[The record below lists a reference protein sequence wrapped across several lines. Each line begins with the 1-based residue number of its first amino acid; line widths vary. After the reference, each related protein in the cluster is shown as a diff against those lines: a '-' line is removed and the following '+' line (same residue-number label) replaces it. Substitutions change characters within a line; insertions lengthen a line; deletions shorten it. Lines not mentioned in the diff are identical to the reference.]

1 VLSPGTRL
9 GRYEIVSAL
18 GAGGMGE
25 VYRARDVQLGRDV
38 AVKIISA
45 APDQVSLARFERE
58 ARAAAALSHPA
69 VLAVYDTGS
78 HEGLPFIVT
87 ELLEGET
94 LRARLA
100 RGPLALRAALGLA
113 VQLAHGLAA
122 AHSRGIVHRD
132 LKPENLFL
140 TSDGAAKILDFGLAK
155 LVQPIGSSTAAS
167 TAATA
172 SQVTADGTVLGTAA
186 YMSPEQASGGA
197 ADHRADQFAFGAV
210 LFELF
215 TGQRPF
221 QRATVHETLAAILR
235 DEPPGLTALRP
246 DLPASAGRI
255 VDRCLSKDPRGRYES
270 TRDLALALEEVAAE
284 LTDRSIPRQPASP
297 SSRPARRVAL
307 ALAAVTAIVAAGLI
321 WTWSGMRPDQPLAG
335 GPSLVVLPFATIGET
350 GDYFADG
357 VTEAVTTEIGKVE
370 GIIVIAANTS
380 FSYRGRAADLREVAR
395 ELRVPL
401 VVTGSVQRAGARLR
415 ITASLIEARTG
426 RTLWTDGY
434 NRELIDVLAI
444 QEDIARQIAGTLS
457 ARLAGQDTGQ
467 RQVATTSAA
476 AYDAYLRGVAHLKGR
491 SPLAD
496 RSGRLAAAVGE
507 LETAVSLDGKFAVA
521 RAVLASAYMHQFFY
535 DAADPAVERKAFV
548 EVEQALALN
557 PDQAEAYLARAQ
569 LVWTLRNGFPHE
581 SAVADLRQALAINP
595 NLAEAYVE
603 LGKIY
608 YHVGLT
614 EKAVEA
620 NERALRLD
628 PAESSAARR
637 RFLALADARR
647 LDAVAA
653 ELARRPAWLSPVY
666 HAEGLLALGRLDAAI
681 GELAGAVEAEHTAPG
696 ARSYEADEPALLAL
710 AHARAGRRADAER
723 LLAVVMPR
731 AENPTGLSH
740 VHHAQFHIGCALAVL
755 GRGDEAVRWLTKAV
769 NEGYP
774 SYVRFS
780 TEPSLSALKSPEF
793 DALLER
799 LRRDAERWGQ
809 VL

>member
-25 VYRARDVQLGRDV
+25 VYRARDVQLGREV
-38 AVKIISA
+38 AVKIIAA
-45 APDQVSLARFERE
+45 APDQTALARFERE
-58 ARAAAALSHPA
+58 ARSAAALSHPA

-155 LVQPIGSSTAAS
+155 LVQPIGSSPAAS
-167 TAATA
+167 LPATV
-172 SQVTADGTVLGTAA
+172 SQVTADGAVLGTAA

-235 DEPPGLTALRP
+235 DEPPGLISLRP

-255 VDRCLSKDPRGRYES
+255 VERCLSKDPRGRYES

-284 LTDRSIPRQPASP
+284 LTDRSIPRVPASA
-297 SSRPARRVAL
+297 SSRPVAL
-307 ALAAVTAIVAAGLI
+307 ALVAAIAVVTAVLVWA
-321 WTWSGMRPDQPLAG
+321 WSGMRPDQPLAG
-335 GPSLVVLPFATIGET
+335 TPSLVVLPFATIGEA

-370 GIIVIAANTS
+370 GITVIAANTS
-380 FSYRGRAADLREVAR
+380 FGYRARAADIREVAR
-395 ELRVPL
+395 ELSVPL

-444 QEDIARQIAGTLS
+444 QDDIARQIAGTLS
-457 ARLAGQDTGQ
+457 TRLAGQDPGQ
-467 RQVATTSAA
+467 RQVATPSAA

-507 LETAVSLDGKFAVA
+507 LKTAVSLDGGFALA
-521 RAVLASAYMHQFFY
+521 RAVLASAYMQQFFY

-557 PDQAEAYLARAQ
+557 PGQAEAYLARAQ
-569 LVWTLRNGFPHE
+569 LVWTLRNGFLHE

-620 NERALRLD
+620 NDRALRLD
-628 PAESSAARR
+628 PAEPSAPRR
-637 RFLALADARR
+637 RFVALADARR
-647 LDAVAA
+647 LDAVAG
-653 ELARRPAWLSPVY
+653 ELSRRPAWLLPVY
-666 HAEGLLALGRLDAAI
+666 RAEGLLALGRIDAAI
-681 GELAGAVEAEHTAPG
+681 GELAGAGESGHTAPG
-696 ARSYEADEPALLAL
+696 ARTYEADEAALLAL
-710 AHARAGRRADAER
+710 AHARAGRRAEAER
-723 LLAVVMPR
+723 LLAFVMPR

-740 VHHAQFHIGCALAVL
+740 VHHAQFHIGCALAML
-755 GRGDEAVRWLTKAV
+755 GRGDEAVQWLTKAAT
-769 NEGYP
+769 EGYP

-780 TEPSLSALKSPEF
+780 SEPSLSGLTGEAF
-793 DALLER
+793 DALLDR
-799 LRRDAERWGQ
+799 LRRDVERWAQ
-809 VL
+809 IL